1 MPAFKHAL
9 PAAPRAARVADIDE
23 KIPKNP
29 PFVAYLSNLS
39 YEVEENDIS
48 EFFKELSVS
57 NKVEFVKV
65 RLCKVI

>member
-1 MPAFKHAL
+1 MTDYRKPAL

-39 YEVEENDIS
+39 YEVDEDDIQN
-48 EFFKELSVS
+48 FFEDYSVS
-57 NKVEFVKV
+57 
-65 RLCKVI
+65 CSSI